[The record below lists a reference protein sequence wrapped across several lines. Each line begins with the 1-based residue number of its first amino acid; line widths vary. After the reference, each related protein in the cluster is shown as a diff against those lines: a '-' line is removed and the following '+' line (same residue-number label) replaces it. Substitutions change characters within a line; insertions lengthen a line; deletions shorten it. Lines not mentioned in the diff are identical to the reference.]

1 MNKKQRLFEVMQK
14 VDNSFKPILNEN
26 SDDTRNSLINY
37 LANIWSKDKYLLNK
51 INSIPELKN
60 KYYKYL
66 NLDINGWN
74 MLSDDELRQIYNNWA
89 IDSEKYD
96 STSPNNIEEMGRPA
110 ASAINPKYTHF
121 AVLKDSN
128 KIVNGWDYNGHEQS
142 ELKQFKKDYFI
153 NDIIDMD
160 INPKLVNIYT
170 KNKLMQIGINPFD
183 SNNWYK
189 FEAEGWRDRN
199 DLN

>member
-14 VDNSFKPILNEN
+14 VDNSFKPNLNEN
-26 SDDTRNSLINY
+26 D
-37 LANIWSKDKYLLNK
+37 
-51 INSIPELKN
+51 
-60 KYYKYL
+60 
-66 NLDINGWN
+66 
-74 MLSDDELRQIYNNWA
+74 
-89 IDSEKYD
+89 
-96 STSPNNIEEMGRPA
+96 NIEEIGRPV

-189 FEAEGWRDRN
+189 FEAEGWRDKN
-199 DLN
+199 ELN